1 MHDLYTMLIKAKDG
15 NVVTLAH
22 NVDGEIHVAIAVKDG
37 VANVFLET
45 LPEALKALKGD
56 DAKIIALVRDVLSS
70 PNVHVYIRPMIGVK
84 LIGGVYEIGLLD
96 NVNKLDPAH
105 PDLAARLVVNKTR
118 NSSMS
123 GGRVNTKAKL
133 FGKYK

>member
-22 NVDGEIHVAIAVKDG
+22 SVDGETHIAIAVKDG

-45 LPEALKALKGD
+45 LPEAMKVLKKD

-70 PNVHVYIRPMIGVK
+70 PNVHVYIRAMVGVK
-84 LIGGVYEIGLLD
+84 LIDGVYEIGLLD

-118 NSSMS
+118 NGSAA
-123 GGRVNTKAKL
+123 GGKVRKKSFLLGKAK
-133 FGKYK
+133 